1 MDKVKNSFL
10 KSKMNKDH
18 DNRLIPN
25 GEYRNA
31 VNITVNN
38 SDGEDV
44 GTAQNVRG
52 NLEVIDFTS
61 ITGVSNLEVVGLLDD
76 EYSSTV
82 FAFLANN
89 NGLDYEPL
97 SYSAIVSWNV
107 NEATTSAKVIVE
119 GNWLN

>member
-1 MDKVKNSFL
+1 MAKVKNSFL
-10 KSKMNKDH
+10 KSKMNKDL

-61 ITGVSNLEVVGLLDD
+61 ITGVSNLEVVGLFDD

-82 FAFLANN
+82 FAFLA
-89 NGLDYEPL
+89 
-97 SYSAIVSWNV
+97 
-107 NEATTSAKVIVE
+107 K
-119 GNWLN
+119 